1 MRIIDKNN
9 DFYDYLQNMYPD
21 RSLTFDRTDSYLLTK
36 EIMCDRLSYFRRRY
50 GIKWKIYE
58 KQVFLL
64 LQICNTFWLFLV
76 NITKE
81 NEYNRPTDY
90 TVELITTWKNYSR
103 QRMVIDLNLIDLDWT
118 VEKML
123 YKNRYEDRSFDM
135 ERLKERADTITQAID
150 SGNFKLRTSLND
162 YTIIKGGY
170 GDNLVKIEKHIP
182 LLKACGIASLIDP
195 LDVFLALEEYFSLE
209 KSSIER
215 TESVG
220 LTDTEKIGNH
230 GFDTKT
236 SFRGK

>member
-36 EIMCDRLSYFRRRY
+36 EIMCEELSYARRRY
-50 GIKWKIYE
+50 GIGARDYE
-58 KQVFLL
+58 NQMFLL

-90 TVELITTWKNYSR
+90 TIELITTWKNYSKPR
-103 QRMVIDLNLIDLDWT
+103 SVIDLDVIDLDWT

-123 YKNRYEDRSFDM
+123 FKNRHKDRAYDM
-135 ERLKERADTITQAID
+135 ERLKDRVDTITQAID
-150 SGNFKLRTSLND
+150 SNNFKYRTSFNEH
-162 YTIIKGGY
+162 TIIKGGY

-195 LDVFLALEEYFSLE
+195 LDVFLSLEEYFSLE